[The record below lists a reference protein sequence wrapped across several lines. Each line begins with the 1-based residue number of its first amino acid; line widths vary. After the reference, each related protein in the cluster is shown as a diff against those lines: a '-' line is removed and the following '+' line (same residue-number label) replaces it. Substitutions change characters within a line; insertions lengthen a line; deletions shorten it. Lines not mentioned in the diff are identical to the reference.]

1 MSEKKK
7 KSTLDE
13 FNSAKKFFYEDEY
26 SQEEFSALSKLYGD
40 SFRDVKEGEIIKG
53 TIVRIQ
59 QDTVIIDVGFKS
71 EGQIPKDEFSV
82 DEPPRVGAE
91 IEVVLE
97 SVEDQEGN
105 LVLSKRRADFLRI
118 WEKVVRAH
126 DTGEIIQGKIVRRIK
141 GG

>member
-7 KSTLDE
+7 KSLLDE

-71 EGQIPKDEFSV
+71 EGQIPKDEFSA
-82 DEPPRVGAE
+82 DEPIKVGAE

-126 DTGEIIQGKIVRRIK
+126 DTGEIIQGK
-141 GG
+141 